1 MKKYIFAIIFI
12 STLNLF
18 SMEYDLDVITLPY
31 DSLNIE
37 EIVVS
42 NFTILA
48 RSGNTIYKSTDDG
61 ENWKIAFESELK
73 INQLYSKDPHTI
85 LLVGEKGMVYRTMD
99 YGETWLDE
107 SVDTDSTLI
116 KVAARN
122 YQDYVALAETRW
134 LYHKFSLDK
143 DWLAF
148 NSQAAVYISTLVA
161 VDNLYYYAGGTFGT
175 TTKDRGVTYYESTTP
190 GYKYNEN
197 GLYKFDIISMK
208 SEKDNYPN
216 KFILDSVRFFS
227 VKDSLIIVALNE
239 NNSVVSKERYFF
251 LDYGRHYGI
260 EKDVISGII
269 GFNDTMYIVSR
280 TGNLERVLK
289 ESLNYDGKRIDVYDL
304 NIDLV
309 NQIKN
314 PYGKVIYI
322 ASNNSRIY
330 KINIYEPVSSIQVE
344 TNNLIKQYNDALWID
359 DEVENIRVFNYL
371 GQNQLLNYQ
380 SENRIILKKGI
391 YFISYFYKNNYLTSK
406 ILVN

>member
-1 MKKYIFAIIFI
+1 
-12 STLNLF
+12 
-18 SMEYDLDVITLPY
+18 MEYDLEVITLPY

-37 EIVVS
+37 DIVVS

-73 INQLYSKDPHTI
+73 VNQLYSKDPHTI

-107 SVDTDSTLI
+107 RVDTDSTLI

-134 LYHKFSLDK
+134 LYHKFSPDK
-143 DWLAF
+143 EWL
-148 NSQAAVYISTLVA
+148 V
-161 VDNLYYYAGGTFGT
+161 VDNRSEVSIYYITEYEDSYYYSGGFVEYQERWKDIVSLIFYQPRYKYTVGKNTAGGIITS
-175 TTKDRGVTYYESTTP
+175 KRINDLDYPLE
-190 GYKYNEN
+190 YNPQRF
-197 GLYKFDIISMK
+197 KT
-208 SEKDNYPN
+208 
-216 KFILDSVRFFS
+216 DSLNLFFS
-227 VKDSLIIVALNE
+227 NNIEYLTVKYGENSVISSYNVIALDVVPYLTIKNKVIGIFNINDTVYAIGRSGEIVVAKESEFGVSYKTKIDSKQLGFIV
-239 NNSVVSKERYFF
+239 NSVVRP
-251 LDYGRHYGI
+251 
-260 EKDVISGII
+260 
-269 GFNDTMYIVSR
+269 FNKTLY
-280 TGNLERVLK
+280 L
-289 ESLNYDGKRIDVYDL
+289 
-304 NIDLV
+304 
-309 NQIKN
+309 
-314 PYGKVIYI
+314 

-330 KINIYEPVSSIQVE
+330 KMSIYEPVSSIQVE
-344 TNNLIKQYNDALWID
+344 TNNLIKQYNELLWID

>member
-1 MKKYIFAIIFI
+1 
-12 STLNLF
+12 
-18 SMEYDLDVITLPY
+18 MEYDLEVITLPY

-37 EIVVS
+37 DIVVS

-107 SVDTDSTLI
+107 SVEDKYDINMIAAKDYSNYFAVSGHQWFFYKRDLDSAWQTL
-116 KVAARN
+116 
-122 YQDYVALAETRW
+122 
-134 LYHKFSLDK
+134 
-143 DWLAF
+143 
-148 NSQAAVYISTLVA
+148 
-161 VDNLYYYAGGTFGT
+161 
-175 TTKDRGVTYYESTTP
+175 YYESPVYLSTLAFGNGRYNFGGGSSSRTFEYRGEQYYEFSLKVYTFYFTGFGRLEIGHDLGGIDHP
-190 GYKYNEN
+190 RKRKADSLKIFNWNDTLYYSITDFDDCYVTYKEDFEFGYEN
-197 GLYKFDIISMK
+197 YYDLYKLKNDVAIGLLAYS
-208 SEKDNYPN
+208 
-216 KFILDSVRFFS
+216 
-227 VKDSLIIVALNE
+227 DSLFIFSRKGMLEVIQKENIPEDGLN
-239 NNSVVSKERYFF
+239 KE
-251 LDYGRHYGI
+251 I
-260 EKDVISGII
+260 
-269 GFNDTMYIVSR
+269 
-280 TGNLERVLK
+280 
-289 ESLNYDGKRIDVYDL
+289 YDL
-304 NIDLV
+304 NIDHV

-330 KINIYEPVSSIQVE
+330 KMSIYEPVSSIQVE
-344 TNNLIKQYNDALWID
+344 TNNLIKQYNELLWID